1 MSQITKEQKAAL
13 IKSFAM
19 NEKDTGSEPVQV
31 AILTQQITLLTN
43 HMKIH
48 KKDLHSRR
56 GLLRMVSRR
65 KKLLTYIKNNDFA
78 KYSELLEKLQ
88 LRGVK

>member
-1 MSQITKEQKAAL
+1 MSQITKEQKGAL
-13 IKSFAM
+13 IKSFAI

-43 HMKIH
+43 HMKVH

>member
-1 MSQITKEQKAAL
+1 MSQITKEQKEAL
-13 IKSFAM
+13 IKSFAI

>member
-13 IKSFAM
+13 IKSFAI
-19 NEKDTGSEPVQV
+19 NEKDTGPEPVQV

>member
-1 MSQITKEQKAAL
+1 MSQITKEQKEAL
-13 IKSFAM
+13 IKSFAI
-19 NEKDTGSEPVQV
+19 NPKDTGSEPVQV

>member
-13 IKSFAM
+13 IKSFAI

-78 KYSELLEKLQ
+78 KYSELFEKLQ

>member
-13 IKSFAM
+13 IKSFAI